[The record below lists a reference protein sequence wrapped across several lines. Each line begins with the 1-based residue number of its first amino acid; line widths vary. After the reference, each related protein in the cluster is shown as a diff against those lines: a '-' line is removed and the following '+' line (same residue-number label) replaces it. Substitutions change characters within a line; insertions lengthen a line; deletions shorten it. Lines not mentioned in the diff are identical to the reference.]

1 MGTTH
6 AIRTQQKKARFLSLL
21 LCLLMLLGSVAELA
35 ACTSGDTTETASAA
49 PSGTE
54 QTTDVPSSATATQGE
69 PEGTTEPETESSAA
83 ADTSEDTSA
92 DTSEDTSEDTSAD
105 TSEDTSAETNDAT
118 ESETAEIETSGEA
131 DRKGKEFRILSATR
145 APAGMASSNCFL
157 EGEQNTAGTI
167 NEAVHERNTAVELE
181 LDVALTFSHA
191 DADKSDIQ
199 SEIKRLVMSGTDAY
213 DLVISELLPFASLAN
228 DGTFRNILSSEFTGF
243 DFENK
248 PYWHKEYMDDLRLV
262 NGYEYLLAGD
272 FFIDVLRSSHLL
284 LFNKEMYRDHYR
296 RDPGEVFEWVLNY
309 EWTYE
314 KLNGIITDMYLDKN
328 GNSRRDYGDRWGLS
342 ISDLRSAKIGFIVSA
357 DPGLVSRSE
366 DGTPRIVL
374 GDTSRMADLTQRLSL
389 LLFNSSCYIS
399 DAAGGNSLRDFTEGS
414 ALLCEG
420 HWLGSLENTALPDMK
435 EGAGVLPYPQLY
447 ASDKRYITATSN
459 TANVGAVLLTAKD
472 EAFISTVIQALN
484 RETASRLIPKY
495 YRDALKLRYDADP
508 YTAGMIRILHDNIGG
523 SFMLAYGN
531 QAIDGSGNP
540 VGTVSE
546 SVTGGI
552 KRYNTN

>member
-83 ADTSEDTSA
+83 EDTSA
-92 DTSEDTSEDTSAD
+92 DTSEDTSEDTSA
-105 TSEDTSAETNDAT
+105 ETKDAT

-145 APAGMASSNCFL
+145 SPAGMASSSCFL

-248 PYWHKEYMDDLRLV
+248 PYWYKEYMDDLRLV

-357 DPGLVSRSE
+357 DPGLVSRGE

-374 GDTSRMADLTQRLSL
+374 GDTSRMADLTKRLSL

-420 HWLGSLENTALPDMK
+420 HWLGSLENTALLDMK

-472 EAFISTVIQALN
+472 EAFISTVIQALS

-546 SVTGGI
+546 SVTGRI

>member
-1 MGTTH
+1 MGTPH

-35 ACTSGDTTETASAA
+35 ACTSGDTTETVSAA

-83 ADTSEDTSA
+83 
-92 DTSEDTSEDTSAD
+92 EDTSEDTSK
-105 TSEDTSAETNDAT
+105 DTSAETNDAT

-145 APAGMASSNCFL
+145 APAGMASSSCFL

-248 PYWHKEYMDDLRLV
+248 PYWYKEYMDDLRLV

-366 DGTPRIVL
+366 D
-374 GDTSRMADLTQRLSL
+374 
-389 LLFNSSCYIS
+389 SSCYIS

-420 HWLGSLENTALPDMK
+420 HWLGSLENTALLDMK

-459 TANVGAVLLTAKD
+459 TANVGAILLTAKD
-472 EAFISTVIQALN
+472 EAFISTVIQALS

-546 SVTGGI
+546 SVTGRI

>member
-35 ACTSGDTTETASAA
+35 ACTSGDTTETVSAA

-69 PEGTTEPETESSAA
+69 PEGTTEPETESSTTEDTSQ
-83 ADTSEDTSA
+83 DTSEDTSK
-92 DTSEDTSEDTSAD
+92 
-105 TSEDTSAETNDAT
+105 DTSAETKDAT

-145 APAGMASSNCFL
+145 APAGMASSSCFL

-248 PYWHKEYMDDLRLV
+248 PYWYKEYMDDLRLV

-357 DPGLVSRSE
+357 NPGLVSRSE

-374 GDTSRMADLTQRLSL
+374 GDTSRMADLTKQLSL

-420 HWLGSLENTALPDMK
+420 HWLGSLENTALLDMK

>member
-35 ACTSGDTTETASAA
+35 ACTSGDTTETVSAA
-49 PSGTE
+49 PSGTD

-69 PEGTTEPETESSAA
+69 PEGTTEPETESSSAEDTSP
-83 ADTSEDTSA
+83 DTSE
-92 DTSEDTSEDTSAD
+92 D

-181 LDVALTFSHA
+181 LDAALTFSHA

-248 PYWHKEYMDDLRLV
+248 PYWYKEYMDDLRLV

-296 RDPGEVFEWVLNY
+296 RDPGEVFAWVLNY

-420 HWLGSLENTALPDMK
+420 HWLGSLENTALLDMK

-447 ASDKRYITATSN
+447 ASDKRYITATSS
-459 TANVGAVLLTAKD
+459 TANVGAILLTAKD

-508 YTAGMIRILHDNIGG
+508 YTTGMIRILHDNIGG

-546 SVTGGI
+546 SVTDRI
-552 KRYNTN
+552 KRYNAN

>member
-35 ACTSGDTTETASAA
+35 ACTSGDTTETVSAA

-83 ADTSEDTSA
+83 EDTSQDTSEDTSK
-92 DTSEDTSEDTSAD
+92 
-105 TSEDTSAETNDAT
+105 DTSAETKDAT

-131 DRKGKEFRILSATR
+131 DRKGKEFRILSTTR
-145 APAGMASSNCFL
+145 APAGMASSDCFL

-248 PYWHKEYMDDLRLV
+248 PYWYKEYMDDLRLV

-389 LLFNSSCYIS
+389 LLVNSSCYIS
-399 DAAGGNSLRDFTEGS
+399 DTAGGNSLRDFTEGS

-420 HWLGSLENTALPDMK
+420 HWLGSLENTALLDMK

-459 TANVGAVLLTAKD
+459 TANVGAILLTAKD

-546 SVTGGI
+546 SVTGRI
-552 KRYNTN
+552 KRYSTN

>member
-35 ACTSGDTTETASAA
+35 ACTSGDTTETVSAA
-49 PSGTE
+49 PSGTD

-69 PEGTTEPETESSAA
+69 PEGTTEPETESSSAEDTSQ
-83 ADTSEDTSA
+83 DTSEDTSK
-92 DTSEDTSEDTSAD
+92 
-105 TSEDTSAETNDAT
+105 DTSAETKDAT

-243 DFENK
+243 DFESK
-248 PYWHKEYMDDLRLV
+248 PYWYKEYMDDLRLV

-314 KLNGIITDMYLDKN
+314 KLNGIITDMYLDQN

-459 TANVGAVLLTAKD
+459 TANVGAILLTAKD
-472 EAFISTVIQALN
+472 EAFISTVMQALN

-546 SVTGGI
+546 SVTGRI

>member
-1 MGTTH
+1 MKNRLIETLLLSLPLSVAAQERPNIILFLVDDMGVMDTSLPFLTDAEGNVVRHPLNDWYHTPNMEKLAQQGVRFSTFYAQSVSSPSRASIMTGQDAARHHTTNWINSESNNRNQYGPYEWNWQGLKKNDFTLPRMLKEAGYKTIH
-6 AIRTQQKKARFLSLL
+6 VGKAHFGCIGSEGEYPQNIGFDVNIAGSSIGQPGSYLGENGYGNIRGNKSRAVPGLEKYHGTDTFLS
-21 LCLLMLLGSVAELA
+21 
-35 ACTSGDTTETASAA
+35 
-49 PSGTE
+49 
-54 QTTDVPSSATATQGE
+54 
-69 PEGTTEPETESSAA
+69 
-83 ADTSEDTSA
+83 
-92 DTSEDTSEDTSAD
+92 
-105 TSEDTSAETNDAT
+105 
-118 ESETAEIETSGEA
+118 
-131 DRKGKEFRILSATR
+131 
-145 APAGMASSNCFL
+145 
-157 EGEQNTAGTI
+157 
-167 NEAVHERNTAVELE
+167 
-181 LDVALTFSHA
+181 
-191 DADKSDIQ
+191 
-199 SEIKRLVMSGTDAY
+199 DAY

-248 PYWHKEYMDDLRLV
+248 PYWYKEYMDDLRLV

-389 LLFNSSCYIS
+389 LLVNSSCYIS
-399 DAAGGNSLRDFTEGS
+399 DAAGGNSLRDFAEGS

-420 HWLGSLENTALPDMK
+420 YWLGSLENTALPDMK

-472 EAFISTVIQALN
+472 EAFISTVHRRN
-484 RETASRLIPKY
+484 
-495 YRDALKLRYDADP
+495 DP
-508 YTAGMIRILHDNIGG
+508 D
-523 SFMLAYGN
+523 S
-531 QAIDGSGNP
+531 P
-540 VGTVSE
+540 
-546 SVTGGI
+546 
-552 KRYNTN
+552 

>member
-35 ACTSGDTTETASAA
+35 ACTSGDTTETVSTA
-49 PSGTE
+49 PSGTK

-69 PEGTTEPETESSAA
+69 PEGTTEPETESSSA
-83 ADTSEDTSA
+83 EDTSA
-92 DTSEDTSEDTSAD
+92 DTSEDTSEDTSA
-105 TSEDTSAETNDAT
+105 ETEDAT

-181 LDVALTFSHA
+181 LNAALTFSHA

-248 PYWHKEYMDDLRLV
+248 PYWYREYMDDLRLV

-272 FFIDVLRSSHLL
+272 FFIDVLRSAHLL

-420 HWLGSLENTALPDMK
+420 HWLGSLENTALLDMK

-472 EAFISTVIQALN
+472 EAFISTVIQALS

-546 SVTGGI
+546 SVTGRI

>member
-35 ACTSGDTTETASAA
+35 ACTSGDTTETVSAA
-49 PSGTE
+49 PSGTD
-54 QTTDVPSSATATQGE
+54 QTTDVPSSATATQGA
-69 PEGTTEPETESSAA
+69 PEETTEPETESSAA
-83 ADTSEDTSA
+83 EDTSPDTSEDTSK
-92 DTSEDTSEDTSAD
+92 DTA
-105 TSEDTSAETNDAT
+105 AETNDAT

-145 APAGMASSNCFL
+145 SPAGMASSSCFL

-248 PYWHKEYMDDLRLV
+248 PYWYKEYMDDLRLV

-328 GNSRRDYGDRWGLS
+328 GNSRQDYGDRWGLS
-342 ISDLRSAKIGFIVSA
+342 ISDLRSAKIGFSVSA
-357 DPGLVSRSE
+357 DPGLVSRGE

-389 LLFNSSCYIS
+389 LLVNSSCYIS

-420 HWLGSLENTALPDMK
+420 YWLGSLENTALLDMK

-472 EAFISTVIQALN
+472 EAFISTVMQALN

-540 VGTVSE
+540 VGTVSG

>member
-35 ACTSGDTTETASAA
+35 ACTSGDTTETVSAA

-83 ADTSEDTSA
+83 EDTSA
-92 DTSEDTSEDTSAD
+92 DTSEDTSEDTSA
-105 TSEDTSAETNDAT
+105 ETKDAT

-248 PYWHKEYMDDLRLV
+248 PYWYKEYMDDLRLV

-342 ISDLRSAKIGFIVSA
+342 ISDLRSAKIGFSVSA
-357 DPGLVSRSE
+357 DPGLVSRGE

-374 GDTSRMADLTQRLSL
+374 GDTSRMADLTQRLTL

-420 HWLGSLENTALPDMK
+420 HWLGSLENTALLDVK

-472 EAFISTVIQALN
+472 EAFISTVIQALS

-546 SVTGGI
+546 SVTDRI
-552 KRYNTN
+552 KRYNTNGNQI

>member
-1 MGTTH
+1 MGKTH
-6 AIRTQQKKARFLSLL
+6 AIRTQQKKARLLSLL
-21 LCLLMLLGSVAELA
+21 LCILMLLGSVAELA
-35 ACTSGDTTETASAA
+35 ACTSGDTTETVSAA

-83 ADTSEDTSA
+83 EDTSA
-92 DTSEDTSEDTSAD
+92 DTSEDTSEDTSA
-105 TSEDTSAETNDAT
+105 ETKDAT

-248 PYWHKEYMDDLRLV
+248 PYWYKEYMDDLRLV

-399 DAAGGNSLRDFTEGS
+399 DVAGGNSLRDFTEGS

-420 HWLGSLENTALPDMK
+420 HWLGSLENTALLDMK
-435 EGAGVLPYPQLY
+435 EGARVLPYPQLY
-447 ASDKRYITATSN
+447 ASDKLYITATSN

-472 EAFISTVIQALN
+472 EAFISTVIQALS

>member
-6 AIRTQQKKARFLSLL
+6 AIRTQQKKARLLSLL

-35 ACTSGDTTETASAA
+35 ACTSGDTTETVSAA

-69 PEGTTEPETESSAA
+69 PEGTTEPETESSSA
-83 ADTSEDTSA
+83 EDTS
-92 DTSEDTSEDTSAD
+92 TDTSAD
-105 TSEDTSAETNDAT
+105 TSEDTSAETEDAT

-145 APAGMASSNCFL
+145 SPAGMASSSCFL

-248 PYWHKEYMDDLRLV
+248 PYWYKEYMDDLRLV

-374 GDTSRMADLTQRLSL
+374 GDTSRMADLTKRLSL

-420 HWLGSLENTALPDMK
+420 YWLGSLENTALLDMK

-472 EAFISTVIQALN
+472 EAFISTVIQALS

>member
-35 ACTSGDTTETASAA
+35 ACTSGDTTETVSTA

-83 ADTSEDTSA
+83 EDTSQ
-92 DTSEDTSEDTSAD
+92 DTSEDTSEDTSA
-105 TSEDTSAETNDAT
+105 ETKDAT

-248 PYWHKEYMDDLRLV
+248 PYWYKEYMDDLRLV

-342 ISDLRSAKIGFIVSA
+342 ISDLRNAKIGFSVSA
-357 DPGLVSRSE
+357 DPGLVSRGE

-374 GDTSRMADLTQRLSL
+374 GDTSRMADLTKRLSL

-420 HWLGSLENTALPDMK
+420 HWLGSLENTALLDMK

-447 ASDKRYITATSN
+447 TSDKRYITATSN
-459 TANVGAVLLTAKD
+459 TANVGAILLTAKD
-472 EAFISTVIQALN
+472 EAFISTVIQALS

-546 SVTGGI
+546 SVTDRI
-552 KRYNTN
+552 KRYNTNGNQI

>member
-83 ADTSEDTSA
+83 EDTSA
-92 DTSEDTSEDTSAD
+92 DTSEDTSEDTSA
-105 TSEDTSAETNDAT
+105 ETKDAT

-248 PYWHKEYMDDLRLV
+248 PYWYKEYMDDLRLV

-389 LLFNSSCYIS
+389 LLFNSSCHIS

-420 HWLGSLENTALPDMK
+420 HWLGSLENTALLDMK
-435 EGAGVLPYPQLY
+435 EGAGVLPHPQLY

-459 TANVGAVLLTAKD
+459 TANVGAILLTAKD

-531 QAIDGSGNP
+531 QAIDGSGDP

-546 SVTGGI
+546 SVTGRI

>member
-1 MGTTH
+1 M
-6 AIRTQQKKARFLSLL
+6 
-21 LCLLMLLGSVAELA
+21 
-35 ACTSGDTTETASAA
+35 
-49 PSGTE
+49 
-54 QTTDVPSSATATQGE
+54 
-69 PEGTTEPETESSAA
+69 
-83 ADTSEDTSA
+83 
-92 DTSEDTSEDTSAD
+92 
-105 TSEDTSAETNDAT
+105 
-118 ESETAEIETSGEA
+118 
-131 DRKGKEFRILSATR
+131 
-145 APAGMASSNCFL
+145 
-157 EGEQNTAGTI
+157 
-167 NEAVHERNTAVELE
+167 
-181 LDVALTFSHA
+181 
-191 DADKSDIQ
+191 
-199 SEIKRLVMSGTDAY
+199 
-213 DLVISELLPFASLAN
+213 
-228 DGTFRNILSSEFTGF
+228 
-243 DFENK
+243 
-248 PYWHKEYMDDLRLV
+248 
-262 NGYEYLLAGD
+262 
-272 FFIDVLRSSHLL
+272 
-284 LFNKEMYRDHYR
+284 
-296 RDPGEVFEWVLNY
+296 
-309 EWTYE
+309 
-314 KLNGIITDMYLDKN
+314 
-328 GNSRRDYGDRWGLS
+328 
-342 ISDLRSAKIGFIVSA
+342 
-357 DPGLVSRSE
+357 
-366 DGTPRIVL
+366 L
-374 GDTSRMADLTQRLSL
+374 GDTSRMADLTKRLSL

>member
-35 ACTSGDTTETASAA
+35 ACTSGDTTETVSAA

-54 QTTDVPSSATATQGE
+54 QPTDVPSSATVTQGE
-69 PEGTTEPETESSAA
+69 PEGTTEPETESAA
-83 ADTSEDTSA
+83 A
-92 DTSEDTSEDTSAD
+92 EDTSAD
-105 TSEDTSAETNDAT
+105 TSEDTSAETKDAT
-118 ESETAEIETSGEA
+118 ESETVEIETSGEA

-248 PYWHKEYMDDLRLV
+248 PYWYKEYMDDLRLV

-272 FFIDVLRSSHLL
+272 FFIDVLRSAHLL

-357 DPGLVSRSE
+357 DPGLVSRGE

-374 GDTSRMADLTQRLSL
+374 GDTSRMADLTKRLSL

-399 DAAGGNSLRDFTEGS
+399 DAAGGNSLQDFTEGS

-420 HWLGSLENTALPDMK
+420 HWLGSLENTALLDIK

-472 EAFISTVIQALN
+472 EAFISTVIQALS

-546 SVTGGI
+546 SVTGRI

>member
-35 ACTSGDTTETASAA
+35 ACTSGDTTETVSAA

-69 PEGTTEPETESSAA
+69 PEGTTEPETESS
-83 ADTSEDTSA
+83 SA
-92 DTSEDTSEDTSAD
+92 
-105 TSEDTSAETNDAT
+105 EDTSAETNDAT

-145 APAGMASSNCFL
+145 APAGMTSSNCFL

-248 PYWHKEYMDDLRLV
+248 PYWYKEYMDDLRLV

-296 RDPGEVFEWVLNY
+296 RDPGEVFAWVLNY

-389 LLFNSSCYIS
+389 LLVNSSCYIS

-420 HWLGSLENTALPDMK
+420 HWLGSLENTALLDMK

-447 ASDKRYITATSN
+447 ASDKRYITATSS

-508 YTAGMIRILHDNIGG
+508 HTAGMIRILHDNIGG

-546 SVTGGI
+546 SVTGRI

>member
-1 MGTTH
+1 MGTPH

-35 ACTSGDTTETASAA
+35 ACTSGDTTETVSAA

-83 ADTSEDTSA
+83 EDTST
-92 DTSEDTSEDTSAD
+92 DTSK
-105 TSEDTSAETNDAT
+105 DTSAETNDAT

-145 APAGMASSNCFL
+145 APAGMASSDCFL

-243 DFENK
+243 NFENK
-248 PYWHKEYMDDLRLV
+248 PYWYKEYMDDLRLV

-495 YRDALKLRYDADP
+495 YRNALKLRCDADP

-546 SVTGGI
+546 SVTGRI

>member
-6 AIRTQQKKARFLSLL
+6 AIRTQQEKARFLSLL

-35 ACTSGDTTETASAA
+35 ACTSGDTTETVSAA

-69 PEGTTEPETESSAA
+69 PEGTTEPETESS
-83 ADTSEDTSA
+83 SA
-92 DTSEDTSEDTSAD
+92 EDTSAD
-105 TSEDTSAETNDAT
+105 TSEDTSAETKDAT

-248 PYWHKEYMDDLRLV
+248 PYWYKEYMDDLRLV

-296 RDPGEVFEWVLNY
+296 HDPGEVFEWVLNY

-314 KLNGIITDMYLDKN
+314 KLQI
-328 GNSRRDYGDRWGLS
+328 RYGKS
-342 ISDLRSAKIGFIVSA
+342 PPDLRSAKIGFIVSA
-357 DPGLVSRSE
+357 DPGLVSRGE

-374 GDTSRMADLTQRLSL
+374 GDTSRMADLTKRLSL

-459 TANVGAVLLTAKD
+459 TANVGAILLTAKD
-472 EAFISTVIQALN
+472 EAFISTVIQALS

>member
-35 ACTSGDTTETASAA
+35 ACTSGDTTETVSTA

-54 QTTDVPSSATATQGE
+54 QTTDVPSSATATQDE

-83 ADTSEDTSA
+83 EDTSA
-92 DTSEDTSEDTSAD
+92 DTSEDTSEDTSA
-105 TSEDTSAETNDAT
+105 ETKDAT

-248 PYWHKEYMDDLRLV
+248 PYWYKEYMDDLRLV

-328 GNSRRDYGDRWGLS
+328 GNSRRDHGDRWGLS

-357 DPGLVSRSE
+357 DPGLVSRGE

-374 GDTSRMADLTQRLSL
+374 GDTSRMADLTKRLSL

-420 HWLGSLENTALPDMK
+420 HWLGSLENTALLDMK
-435 EGAGVLPYPQLY
+435 EGADVLPYPQLY

-472 EAFISTVIQALN
+472 EAFISTVIQALS

-546 SVTGGI
+546 SVTDRI

>member
-35 ACTSGDTTETASAA
+35 ACTSGDTTETVSAA
-49 PSGTE
+49 PSGTD

-83 ADTSEDTSA
+83 EDTSQDTSEDTSK
-92 DTSEDTSEDTSAD
+92 
-105 TSEDTSAETNDAT
+105 DTSAETNDAT

-145 APAGMASSNCFL
+145 APTGMASSNCFL

-248 PYWHKEYMDDLRLV
+248 PYWYKEYMDDLRLV

-357 DPGLVSRSE
+357 DPGLVSRGE

-374 GDTSRMADLTQRLSL
+374 GDTSRMADLTKRLSL

-420 HWLGSLENTALPDMK
+420 HWLGSLENTALLDMK

-459 TANVGAVLLTAKD
+459 TANVGAILLTAKD

-508 YTAGMIRILHDNIGG
+508 HTAGMIRILHDNIGG

-546 SVTGGI
+546 SVTDRI
-552 KRYNTN
+552 KRYNAN

>member
-83 ADTSEDTSA
+83 EDTSA
-92 DTSEDTSEDTSAD
+92 DTSEDTSK
-105 TSEDTSAETNDAT
+105 DTSAETKDAT

-145 APAGMASSNCFL
+145 APAGMASSDCFL

-248 PYWHKEYMDDLRLV
+248 PYWYKEYMDDLRLV

-389 LLFNSSCYIS
+389 LLVNSSCYIS

-546 SVTGGI
+546 SVTGRI
-552 KRYNTN
+552 KRYSTN

>member
-35 ACTSGDTTETASAA
+35 ACTSGDTTETVSTA

-83 ADTSEDTSA
+83 EDTSPDTSEDTSK
-92 DTSEDTSEDTSAD
+92 
-105 TSEDTSAETNDAT
+105 DTSAETNDAT

-248 PYWHKEYMDDLRLV
+248 PYWYKEYMDDLRLV

-420 HWLGSLENTALPDMK
+420 HWLGSLENTALLDMK

-546 SVTGGI
+546 SVTGRI

>member
-35 ACTSGDTTETASAA
+35 ACTSGDTTETVSAA

-69 PEGTTEPETESSAA
+69 PEETTEPETESSAA
-83 ADTSEDTSA
+83 EDTSA
-92 DTSEDTSEDTSAD
+92 DTSED

-145 APAGMASSNCFL
+145 SPAGMASSNCFL

-248 PYWHKEYMDDLRLV
+248 PYWYKEYMDDLRLV

-314 KLNGIITDMYLDKN
+314 KLKGIITDMYLDKN

-357 DPGLVSRSE
+357 DPGLVSRGE

-420 HWLGSLENTALPDMK
+420 HWLGSLENTALLDMK

>member
-54 QTTDVPSSATATQGE
+54 QTTNVPSSATATQGE
-69 PEGTTEPETESSAA
+69 PEGTTEPETESS
-83 ADTSEDTSA
+83 SA
-92 DTSEDTSEDTSAD
+92 
-105 TSEDTSAETNDAT
+105 EDTSAETKDAT

-191 DADKSDIQ
+191 DGDKSDIQ

-248 PYWHKEYMDDLRLV
+248 PYWYKEYMDDLRLQ
-262 NGYEYLLAGD
+262 NGYAYILAGD
-272 FFIDVLRSSHLL
+272 YFIDVLRSSHLL
-284 LFNKEMYRDHYR
+284 LFNKGMYQDHYQ
-296 RDPGEVFEWVLNY
+296 RDPNEVYDWVLNY

-314 KLNGIITDMYLDKN
+314 KMNQMITDMYDDKN
-328 GNSRRDYGDRWGLS
+328 RNGSKDYGDQWG
-342 ISDLRSAKIGFIVSA
+342 ISVLELWGSSIGFVVSA
-357 DPGLVSRSE
+357 NPGFITRDE
-366 DGTPRIVL
+366 DGTPFPAL
-374 GDTSRMADLTQRLSL
+374 GENSRGEDLTDWLYKIVYNESAC
-389 LLFNSSCYIS
+389 FGITS
-399 DAAGGNSLRDFTEGS
+399 DAKILQDFTEGLS
-414 ALLCEG
+414 LICDYQR
-420 HWLGSLENTALPDMK
+420 LGSLENTILLSMQG
-435 EGAGVLPYPQLY
+435 EAGVLPCPMLY
-447 ASDKRYITATSN
+447 ASDKQYNTATHD
-459 TANVGAVLLTAKD
+459 TTEVGAIMTTAKD
-472 EAFISTVIQALN
+472 AEFISTVIQVLN
-484 RETASRLIPKY
+484 RETASLLIPKY
-495 YRDALKLRYDADP
+495 YGEALQVQYVTDP
-508 YTAGMIRILHDNIGG
+508 YASKMVQIIHDNIRE
-523 SFMLAYGN
+523 SFILAYN
-531 QAIDGSGNP
+531 NWTGSIMLN
-540 VGTVSE
+540 VFSNAVSGKR
-546 SVTGGI
+546 SFSAMYNARSSRNMQTNMNRMI
-552 KRYNTN
+552 KTFKRYNKIL

>member
-35 ACTSGDTTETASAA
+35 ACTSGDTTETVSAA
-49 PSGTE
+49 PSGTD

-83 ADTSEDTSA
+83 EDTSTDTSEDTSK
-92 DTSEDTSEDTSAD
+92 
-105 TSEDTSAETNDAT
+105 DTSAETNDAT

-248 PYWHKEYMDDLRLV
+248 PYWYKEYMDDLRLM

-284 LFNKEMYRDHYR
+284 LFNKEMYRNHYR

-447 ASDKRYITATSN
+447 ASDKRYTTATSN

>member
-1 MGTTH
+1 MGTTR
-6 AIRTQQKKARFLSLL
+6 AIRIQQKKARFLSLL

-35 ACTSGDTTETASAA
+35 ACTSGDTTETVSTA

-83 ADTSEDTSA
+83 EDTSQDTSE
-92 DTSEDTSEDTSAD
+92 D

-145 APAGMASSNCFL
+145 SPAGMASSSCFL

-248 PYWHKEYMDDLRLV
+248 PYWYKEYMDDLRLV

-284 LFNKEMYRDHYR
+284 LFNKEMYRNHYR

-357 DPGLVSRSE
+357 DPGLVSRGE

-374 GDTSRMADLTQRLSL
+374 GDTSRMADLTKRLSL

-420 HWLGSLENTALPDMK
+420 HWLGSLENTALLDMK

-459 TANVGAVLLTAKD
+459 TANVGAILLTAKD
-472 EAFISTVIQALN
+472 EAFISTVIQALS

-531 QAIDGSGNP
+531 QAIDGSGSP
-540 VGTVSE
+540 AGTVSE
-546 SVTGGI
+546 SVTDRI

>member
-6 AIRTQQKKARFLSLL
+6 AIRIQQKKARFLSLL

-35 ACTSGDTTETASAA
+35 ACTSGDTTETVSTA

-83 ADTSEDTSA
+83 EDTSQDTSE
-92 DTSEDTSEDTSAD
+92 D

-145 APAGMASSNCFL
+145 SPAGMASSSCFL

-248 PYWHKEYMDDLRLV
+248 PYWYKEYMDDLRLV

-357 DPGLVSRSE
+357 DPGLVSRGE

-374 GDTSRMADLTQRLSL
+374 GDTSRMADLTQRLTL

-420 HWLGSLENTALPDMK
+420 HWLGSLENTALLDVK

-459 TANVGAVLLTAKD
+459 TANVGAILLTAKD
-472 EAFISTVIQALN
+472 EAFISTVIQALS

>member
-21 LCLLMLLGSVAELA
+21 LCILMLLGSVAELA
-35 ACTSGDTTETASAA
+35 ACTSGDTTETVSAA
-49 PSGTE
+49 PSGTK

-69 PEGTTEPETESSAA
+69 PEGTTEPETESSSA
-83 ADTSEDTSA
+83 EDTSA
-92 DTSEDTSEDTSAD
+92 DTSEDTSEDTSA
-105 TSEDTSAETNDAT
+105 ETEDAT

-157 EGEQNTAGTI
+157 EGEQNPAGTI

-248 PYWHKEYMDDLRLV
+248 PYWYKEYMDDLRLV

-389 LLFNSSCYIS
+389 LLVNSRCYIS

-420 HWLGSLENTALPDMK
+420 HWLGSLENTALLDMK
-435 EGAGVLPYPQLY
+435 EGAGVLPHPQLY

-484 RETASRLIPKY
+484 RETASRLIPQY

-546 SVTGGI
+546 SVTGRI

>member
-35 ACTSGDTTETASAA
+35 ACTSGDTTETVSAA
-49 PSGTE
+49 PSGTD

-69 PEGTTEPETESSAA
+69 PEGTTEPETESSSASDTSP
-83 ADTSEDTSA
+83 DTSEDTSK
-92 DTSEDTSEDTSAD
+92 
-105 TSEDTSAETNDAT
+105 DTSAETKDAT

-145 APAGMASSNCFL
+145 APAGMASSDCFL

-248 PYWHKEYMDDLRLV
+248 PYWYKEYMDDLRLV

-357 DPGLVSRSE
+357 DPGLVSRGE

-420 HWLGSLENTALPDMK
+420 HWLGSLENTALLDMK

-459 TANVGAVLLTAKD
+459 TANVGAILLTAKD
-472 EAFISTVIQALN
+472 EAFISTVIQALS

-546 SVTGGI
+546 SVTGRI

>member
-35 ACTSGDTTETASAA
+35 ACTSGDTTETVSAA
-49 PSGTE
+49 PSGTD

-69 PEGTTEPETESSAA
+69 PEGTTEPETESSSAEDTSP
-83 ADTSEDTSA
+83 DTSEDTSK
-92 DTSEDTSEDTSAD
+92 DTA
-105 TSEDTSAETNDAT
+105 AETNDAT

-145 APAGMASSNCFL
+145 SPAGMASSSCFL

-248 PYWHKEYMDDLRLV
+248 PYWYKEYMDDLRLV

-374 GDTSRMADLTQRLSL
+374 GDTSRMADLTKRLSL

-420 HWLGSLENTALPDMK
+420 HWLGSLENTALLDMK

-472 EAFISTVIQALN
+472 EAFISTVIQALS

-540 VGTVSE
+540 VGTVSG

>member
-35 ACTSGDTTETASAA
+35 ACTSGDTTETVSAA
-49 PSGTE
+49 PSGTD

-83 ADTSEDTSA
+83 EDTSQDTSEDTSK
-92 DTSEDTSEDTSAD
+92 
-105 TSEDTSAETNDAT
+105 DTSAETKDAT

-248 PYWHKEYMDDLRLV
+248 PYWYKEYMDDLRLV

-389 LLFNSSCYIS
+389 LLVNSSCYIS

-420 HWLGSLENTALPDMK
+420 HWLGSLENTTLLDMK

-459 TANVGAVLLTAKD
+459 TANVGAILLTAKD

-546 SVTGGI
+546 SVTGRI

>member
-1 MGTTH
+1 MGTPH

-35 ACTSGDTTETASAA
+35 ACTSGDTTETVSAA

-54 QTTDVPSSATATQGE
+54 QTTDVPSSAAATQGE

-83 ADTSEDTSA
+83 EDTSA
-92 DTSEDTSEDTSAD
+92 DTSEDTSEDTSA
-105 TSEDTSAETNDAT
+105 ETKDAT
-118 ESETAEIETSGEA
+118 ESETAEIETNGEA

-145 APAGMASSNCFL
+145 APAGMASSDCFL

-248 PYWHKEYMDDLRLV
+248 PYWYKEYMDDLRLV

-357 DPGLVSRSE
+357 DPGLVSRGE

-374 GDTSRMADLTQRLSL
+374 GDTSRMADLTKRLSL

-399 DAAGGNSLRDFTEGS
+399 DATGGNSLRDFTEGS

-420 HWLGSLENTALPDMK
+420 HWLGSLENTALLDMK

-472 EAFISTVIQALN
+472 EAFISTVIQALS

-546 SVTGGI
+546 SVTGRI

>member
-35 ACTSGDTTETASAA
+35 ACTSGDTTETVSTA

-83 ADTSEDTSA
+83 EDTSA
-92 DTSEDTSEDTSAD
+92 DTSEDTSEDTSA
-105 TSEDTSAETNDAT
+105 ETKDAT

-191 DADKSDIQ
+191 DADTSDIQ

-248 PYWHKEYMDDLRLV
+248 PYWYREYMDDLRLV

-314 KLNGIITDMYLDKN
+314 KLSGIITDMYLDKN

-357 DPGLVSRSE
+357 DPGLVSRGE

-374 GDTSRMADLTQRLSL
+374 GDTSRMADLTKRLSL

-435 EGAGVLPYPQLY
+435 EGVGVLPYPQLY

-459 TANVGAVLLTAKD
+459 TANVGAILLTAKD

>member
-35 ACTSGDTTETASAA
+35 ACTSGDTTETVSAA

-69 PEGTTEPETESSAA
+69 PEGTTEPETESSSA
-83 ADTSEDTSA
+83 EDTST
-92 DTSEDTSEDTSAD
+92 DTSEDTSEDTSA
-105 TSEDTSAETNDAT
+105 EIKDAT

-145 APAGMASSNCFL
+145 SPAGMASSSCFL

-248 PYWHKEYMDDLRLV
+248 PYWYKEYMDDLRLM

-357 DPGLVSRSE
+357 DPGLVSRGE

-374 GDTSRMADLTQRLSL
+374 GDTSRMADLTKRLSL

-420 HWLGSLENTALPDMK
+420 YWLGSLENTALLDMK

-472 EAFISTVIQALN
+472 EAFISTVIQALS